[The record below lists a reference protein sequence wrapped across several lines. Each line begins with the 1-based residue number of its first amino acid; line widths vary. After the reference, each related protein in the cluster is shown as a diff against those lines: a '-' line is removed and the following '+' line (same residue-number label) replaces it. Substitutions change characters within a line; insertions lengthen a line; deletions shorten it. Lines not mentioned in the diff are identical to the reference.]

1 MKSLCTLFSIFLISF
16 CANAQIGYQVALLN
30 TATGEARANETVTV
44 ELTISDSAGATIY
57 TGSQTATTNELGILS
72 LAVGDA
78 TTFDNVDW
86 SKLPLYISATVDGTL
101 IGRTQILNVPV
112 AEYAKRTGTLTVGK
126 TLLWCVEKWGE
137 RVF

>member
-1 MKSLCTLFSIFLISF
+1 MLCI

-44 ELTISDSAGATIY
+44 ELTINNSAGTTIY
-57 TGSQTATTNELGILS
+57 SGSQTATTNELGILS